1 MSDLL
6 AYQTTR
12 KDGLKL
18 TLSTELSRDKMQV
31 TGKWIEGFPVEV
43 KQ

>member
-12 KDGLKL
+12 KDGQKL
-18 TLSTELSRDKMQV
+18 TLSTELNRDAMQL
-31 TGKWIEGFPVEV
+31 TGKWIEGVPVEV